1 MKRFL
6 AFARLTILGCAT
18 LMPAPFLTGQTV
30 SPATEESYFRYPSLE
45 PVSAIS
51 LQLADVPSGLFD
63 AVAKASQTGWNCLS
77 PASYRVEVV
86 DKSSKPTRQLAL
98 AVVEAAPKKDAS
110 GHLFIRCDGSGD
122 PGSVELV
129 LKSPVS
135 SNENVQ
141 ISVLDAG
148 VPPNVLWKSDGK
160 LTLKNGRALSLLLT
174 PQSAP
179 GEALNTGKKR
189 DVGQLSIALSESN
202 LFTNRELNVYARSSD
217 LISTDGKDT
226 KSAVSATLGM
236 QRGLLARWYTPL
248 RLEQSV
254 QGNQTAS
261 NLSATTLLGISMM
274 PKWAWP
280 GGAFDK
286 WIAHAPLP
294 PDLALSATYTHR
306 VAQLVTAKTPW
317 LAGDDSAINP
327 SLAWSSITLPGTQK
341 LFFWSKDAAA
351 STGSVASPYCFGLQ
365 MNLGLW
371 YLPQDLTK
379 SRSRRAEGYGDISI
393 LMPLQMLSF
402 ASSAS
407 PYFTSSD
414 PAKIQIRIKYA
425 NSVNQANNYA
435 RAKTWT
441 YGIEMIK

>member
-1 MKRFL
+1 MKIFL
-6 AFARLTILGCAT
+6 AFVRLSILGCAT
-18 LMPAPFLTGQTV
+18 LVPALFLAAQTV

-63 AVAKASQTGWNCLS
+63 AVAKANQSAGWNCLS
-77 PASYRVEVV
+77 PASYKVEVV

-98 AVVEAAPKKDAS
+98 AAVEAAPKKDAA
-110 GHLFIRCDGSGD
+110 GHLFTRCDGSGN

-141 ISVLDAG
+141 ISVLDAS
-148 VPPNVLWKSDGK
+148 VPPNVIWKSDGK

-179 GEALNTGKKR
+179 GEALNSGKKR

-202 LFTNRELNVYARSSD
+202 LFTNRELNVYAKSSD
-217 LISTDGKDT
+217 LISTDGKDA
-226 KSAVSATLGM
+226 KSAISATLGV
-236 QRGLLARWYTPL
+236 QRGLLPRWYTPL

-261 NLSATTLLGISMM
+261 NLSATTSLGISMM

-280 GGAFDK
+280 DGAFDK
-286 WIAHAPLP
+286 WIVHAPLP

-306 VAQLVTAKTPW
+306 VAQMVTAKTPR

-327 SLAWSSITLPGTQK
+327 SLAWSSITLPGTK
-341 LFFWSKDAAA
+341 KIFFWSRDAA
-351 STGSVASPYCFGLQ
+351 GSPASPYCLGLQ
-365 MNLGLW
+365 MNLGIW

-379 SRSRRAEGYGDISI
+379 SRSQRAEGYGDISI

-402 ASSAS
+402 ASSAF

-414 PAKIQIRIKYA
+414 PAKVQIRIKYA
-425 NSVNQANNYA
+425 DSVNL
-435 RAKTWT
+435 RHWT
-441 YGIEMIK
+441 L